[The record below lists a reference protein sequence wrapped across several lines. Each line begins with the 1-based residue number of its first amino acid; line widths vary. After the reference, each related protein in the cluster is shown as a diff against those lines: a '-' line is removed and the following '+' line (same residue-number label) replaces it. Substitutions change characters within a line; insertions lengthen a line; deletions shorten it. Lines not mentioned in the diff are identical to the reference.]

1 MPRKRK
7 KHKSKETFYKDMAP
21 ALILPVVMAV
31 HLYGARA
38 LLITALSVL
47 SALLS
52 EAAGSKFIGKKPHFR
67 DMSSVYTGVLLA
79 LMMPASVPLWMPIAG
94 SAFAVLT
101 IKIPFG
107 GAYRAPF
114 SCAAAAFSFLS
125 ICRPDAVFA
134 YPALESNISDP
145 NNFVE
150 GVSLASSL
158 GTSGNPGITAVELI
172 NAFIGSVPGAMG
184 MTSAV
189 IMLGIL
195 IYIFV
200 RRPKSFKNSLGF
212 LSVCLVGAVLVTAFS
227 GGRIFS
233 ENSLRLICVRLFSG
247 FTMGIAVFLITE
259 EGPSPKKKMHRF
271 LYGALAGAIYIA
283 LRYVSVFEDA
293 GCFAVLTVN
302 AVWPLLNGLFIK
314 KENKTAEVIRSE

>member
-1 MPRKRK
+1 
-7 KHKSKETFYKDMAP
+7 MAP

-52 EAAGSKFIGKKPHFR
+52 EAAGSKFIGKKPHCR

-107 GAYRAPF
+107 SAYRAPF

-158 GTSGNPGITAVELI
+158 GTSGNPGITA
-172 NAFIGSVPGAMG
+172 
-184 MTSAV
+184 TTQ
-189 IMLGIL
+189 
-195 IYIFV
+195 
-200 RRPKSFKNSLGF
+200 K
-212 LSVCLVGAVLVTAFS
+212 
-227 GGRIFS
+227 
-233 ENSLRLICVRLFSG
+233 
-247 FTMGIAVFLITE
+247 
-259 EGPSPKKKMHRF
+259 
-271 LYGALAGAIYIA
+271 LYK
-283 LRYVSVFEDA
+283 F
-293 GCFAVLTVN
+293 F
-302 AVWPLLNGLFIK
+302 GLFIC
-314 KENKTAEVIRSE
+314 VPCRRGFGHGIFGRQIF

>member
-1 MPRKRK
+1 MPQKRK
-7 KHKSKETFYKDMAP
+7 KHKRKETFYKDMAP

-150 GVSLASSL
+150 GVSLTSSL

-200 RRPKSFKNSLGF
+200 RRPKSFINSF
-212 LSVCLVGAVLVTAFS
+212 
-227 GGRIFS
+227 R
-233 ENSLRLICVRLFSG
+233 
-247 FTMGIAVFLITE
+247 
-259 EGPSPKKKMHRF
+259 
-271 LYGALAGAIYIA
+271 
-283 LRYVSVFEDA
+283 
-293 GCFAVLTVN
+293 
-302 AVWPLLNGLFIK
+302 
-314 KENKTAEVIRSE
+314 

>member
-1 MPRKRK
+1 MPRKVK
-7 KHKSKETFYKDMAP
+7 KHKRKEAFYKDMAP
-21 ALILPVVMAV
+21 ALILPVAMAV

-38 LLITALSVL
+38 ILIIALSVV

-52 EAAGSKFIGKKPHFR
+52 EAAGSKFIGKKPRFR

-79 LMMPASVPLWMPIAG
+79 LMMPASVPLWMPVVG

-114 SCAAAAFSFLS
+114 SCAAAAFSFLC

-134 YPALESNISDP
+134 YPAIENSSVDP

-150 GVSLASSL
+150 GVSVAASL
-158 GTSGNPGITAVELI
+158 GKSGNPGITAVELI

-189 IMLGIL
+189 IMIGVL

-200 RRPKSFKNSLGF
+200 RRPKSFINSAGF
-212 LSVCLVGAVLVTAFS
+212 LLVCLVGAILTTAFS
-227 GGRIFS
+227 GGKFFS
-233 ENSLRLICVRLFSG
+233 ENSFRLICVRLFSG
-247 FTMGIAVFLITE
+247 FTMGIAAFLITE
-259 EGPSPKKKMHRF
+259 EGPSPKKKLHRF
-271 LYGALAGAIYIA
+271 LYGALAGAVYIV
-283 LRYVSVFEDA
+283 LRYVSIFEDA
-293 GCFAVLTVN
+293 GCFAVLAVN
-302 AVWPLLNGLFIK
+302 AVWPLLNKLFIK
-314 KENKTAEVIRSE
+314 KETKALEVVRSE

>member
-1 MPRKRK
+1 
-7 KHKSKETFYKDMAP
+7 
-21 ALILPVVMAV
+21 
-31 HLYGARA
+31 
-38 LLITALSVL
+38 
-47 SALLS
+47 
-52 EAAGSKFIGKKPHFR
+52 
-67 DMSSVYTGVLLA
+67 MSSVYTGVLLA
-79 LMMPASVPLWMPIAG
+79 LMMPASVPLWMPVAG

-195 IYIFV
+195 IYFCQTTQ
-200 RRPKSFKNSLGF
+200 K
-212 LSVCLVGAVLVTAFS
+212 
-227 GGRIFS
+227 
-233 ENSLRLICVRLFSG
+233 
-247 FTMGIAVFLITE
+247 
-259 EGPSPKKKMHRF
+259 
-271 LYGALAGAIYIA
+271 LYK
-283 LRYVSVFEDA
+283 F
-293 GCFAVLTVN
+293 F
-302 AVWPLLNGLFIK
+302 GLFIC
-314 KENKTAEVIRSE
+314 VPCRRGFGHGIFGRQIF